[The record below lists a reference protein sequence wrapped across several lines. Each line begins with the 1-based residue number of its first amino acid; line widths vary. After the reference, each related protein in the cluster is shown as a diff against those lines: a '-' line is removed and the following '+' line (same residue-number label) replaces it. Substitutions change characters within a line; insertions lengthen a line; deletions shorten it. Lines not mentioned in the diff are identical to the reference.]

1 MSVEVAQDETYDEV
15 EDAIIKQY
23 FPEGYVAV
31 ITGKCDALGSL
42 IYPLNKGK
50 TIYKAE
56 CVKRKTMAYLILK
69 YRIFINSIVCT
80 TPAAFE
86 EHFEWSKTDDYN
98 SQLQEMCQRNGWN
111 YVDISDITNH
121 GEDKYYQQDGV
132 HYIQDL
138 YPVWAERMIGETI
151 KVIG

>member
-1 MSVEVAQDETYDEV
+1 
-15 EDAIIKQY
+15 
-23 FPEGYVAV
+23 
-31 ITGKCDALGSL
+31 
-42 IYPLNKGK
+42 
-50 TIYKAE
+50 
-56 CVKRKTMAYLILK
+56 MAYLILK
-69 YRIFINSIVCT
+69 HRIFINSIVCT
-80 TPAAFE
+80 TPAAVE

-111 YVDISDITNH
+111 YVDISDMTNH